1 MTTTTRM
8 TEVTGFTG
16 TIASL
21 ASLAVSFVNRMI
33 VARRNRKTIL
43 SLGEWNDSMLHDI
56 GVTRADLHSAIG
68 TSLLDDPSERLG
80 ALADVRSRVRSA
92 TR

>member
-33 VARRNRKTIL
+33 VARRNRKTIFE
-43 SLGEWNDSMLHDI
+43 SWRM
-56 GVTRADLHSAIG
+56 
-68 TSLLDDPSERLG
+68 ERFN
-80 ALADVRSRVRSA
+80 AA
-92 TR
+92 